1 MHSKYIWCILLTILI
16 NTAFISPVSSRELVE
31 YYSSEN
37 ILKFADHLWTQGDY
51 LRAVGEYQRYLFY
64 RPNAREEIRYRI
76 ALCYRLGGRSERAIE
91 SFEKY
96 IQEFPESKL
105 VSGAYYQVGVSYF
118 LLQQFDDS
126 VKYLESSFSRIID
139 VRYKTES
146 QQLIGLSYLM
156 QQQWRDAEKI
166 FVELQESDTLA
177 IREKALVYRN
187 YAVQGANLRT
197 RSPFLAGFLSTL
209 VPGAGRLYT
218 GRVGDAVNSVLLV
231 GLTGWQ
237 TYDGFRRNGI
247 SSVKGWTLG
256 TLSTVFYI
264 GNIYGSAIS
273 ARLYNREITEDFLS
287 GLSIELAY

>member
-16 NTAFISPVSSRELVE
+16 NTAFISPVSSREPVE

-64 RPNAREEIRYRI
+64 KPKAREEIRYRI

-166 FVELQESDTLA
+166 FNELQESDTLA

-197 RSPFLAGFLSTL
+197 RSPLLSRFFIYTCSGSRKTL
-209 VPGAGRLYT
+209 YGT
-218 GRVGDAVNSVLLV
+218 GRRCGQLCTSCWSD
-231 GLTGWQ
+231 
-237 TYDGFRRNGI
+237 
-247 SSVKGWTLG
+247 
-256 TLSTVFYI
+256 
-264 GNIYGSAIS
+264 
-273 ARLYNREITEDFLS
+273 RLANL
-287 GLSIELAY
+287 